1 MKIKLGSTIVDTQKA
16 KDAAKSFRALNHDL
30 RQSLLQLIGE
40 TPRTVTELY
49 VLLNIEQ
56 AVCSQHL
63 AVLRKA
69 GLVSTKR
76 DGKYI
81 TYYLDETRLRQLM
94 KISDEILKPLDK
106 TENISQQGAQC

>member
-69 GLVSTKR
+69 ALVSTKR

-81 TYYLDETRLRQLM
+81 TYYLDETRLQQLM
-94 KISDEILKPLDK
+94 KISDEILTPAKDTTNL
-106 TENISQQGAQC
+106 S